1 MNLNLL
7 SNIFNNASFGVKDVF
22 DILIVS
28 ALIYL
33 AIIVLQRTKSA
44 PIIAGIIVLFIIYSL
59 SVFFGLALTEKIF
72 HSIFGFLLVITA
84 IIFQKEL
91 RRFFEIAGFIGLM
104 RKQIPLYEDINKTII
119 NAIEIF
125 IRKNIGALI
134 VFPGQESI
142 DRHLEGEFYLSGKIS
157 EPLLLS
163 IFDPSSPGHDGAV
176 IIEGD
181 KIKKFAAHLPLAEN
195 VRAVRNFGTRHR
207 AALGLSEVSDALI
220 VAISEEKGTVSIC
233 RDKSFKILQNPQE
246 LKDVLDDFFEEK
258 FPENKLATSKKWL
271 RKNTP
276 PIILSL
282 VSSLIIWLIAK

>member
-1 MNLNLL
+1 MNSNLFL
-7 SNIFNNASFGVKDVF
+7 NIFDNISFGLKDIF
-22 DILIVS
+22 DILIVA

-33 AIIVLQRTKSA
+33 AIVVFQRTKSA

-59 SVFFGLALTEKIF
+59 SIFFNLELTEKIF
-72 HSIFGFLLVITA
+72 RSIFGFFLIITA

-91 RRFFEIAGFIGLM
+91 RRFFEIAGIIGLM
-104 RKQIPLYEDINKTII
+104 NKQTPLYEDLTKTIV
-119 NAIEIF
+119 NAAEIF
-125 IRKNIGALI
+125 IRKKIGALI
-134 VFPGQESI
+134 VFPGLESI
-142 DRHLEGEFYLSGKIS
+142 DRHLEGGYYLAGRIS

-181 KIKKFAAHLPLAEN
+181 KIKKFATHLPLAEN

-220 VAISEEKGTVSIC
+220 VAVSEEKGTVSIC
-233 RDKSFKILQNPQE
+233 RDKSFKTLQNAQE
-246 LKDVLDDFFEEK
+246 LKNILDDFFEEK
-258 FPENKLATSKKWL
+258 FPQDKMANSKKWL

-276 PIILSL
+276 QIILSL
-282 VSSLIIWLIAK
+282 FSALVIWLISK

>member
-7 SNIFNNASFGVKDVF
+7 SNIFNNASFSVKDVF

-33 AIIVLQRTKSA
+33 AVIVLQKTKSA

-59 SVFFGLALTEKIF
+59 SIFFDLKLTEKIF

-91 RRFFEIAGFIGLM
+91 RRFFEIAGIIGLL
-104 RKQIPLYEDINKTII
+104 RRQAPLYEDLTKTII
-119 NAIEIF
+119 NTAEVF
-125 IRKNIGALI
+125 IQKKIGALI
-134 VFPGQESI
+134 VFPGLESI
-142 DRHLEGEFYLSGKIS
+142 DRHLEGGFYLSGRIS

-220 VAISEEKGTVSIC
+220 VAISEEKGVVSIC
-233 RDKSFKILQNPQE
+233 RDKSFKTLQNPQE
-246 LKDVLDDFFEEK
+246 LKNILDDFFEEK
-258 FPENKLATSKKWL
+258 FPENKLATSRKWL

-276 PIILSL
+276 PIILSIASAL
-282 VSSLIIWLIAK
+282 VIWLISK